1 LAHSADWNDRLTLRR
16 AKSLIA
22 PAVFWRATHA
32 MQRPIGQKD
41 CPLFDRRRRSSI
53 EPLTL

>member
-1 LAHSADWNDRLTLRR
+1 LTLRR

-32 MQRPIGQKD
+32 MQRPIGQKA
-41 CPLFDRRRRSSI
+41 LSAF
-53 EPLTL
+53 